1 MSPPDAAAIADAAE
15 IAVDGV
21 KEHLISYPMAKKA
34 ELGNGCRED
43 SPLKTLKSVYAFMLQ
58 NGLDSVEIVEEDAS
72 IKLVRRKANV
82 QQVAV
87 PVPVAPGEYGA
98 PVAAAPHHA
107 AASAPHGA
115 PPPPPSP
122 APPGTTV
129 KSPMMGIF
137 YRAPSPSS
145 PPFCKEGEAVKAGHV
160 ICMIEAMKV
169 FNELK
174 AEYPCTIVKYLVEN
188 GKPVKSGQDLIIVAR

>member
-1 MSPPDAAAIADAAE
+1 
-15 IAVDGV
+15 
-21 KEHLISYPMAKKA
+21 MAKKTQPA
-34 ELGNGCRED
+34 NGNVADG
-43 SPLKTLKSVYAFMLQ
+43 PLKTLKSVYDFMIQ
-58 NGLDSVEIVEEDAS
+58 NGLDSVEIVEDGATV
-72 IKLVRRKANV
+72 KLVRRKANI

-87 PVPVAPGEYGA
+87 PIPVGAYAPTGIAPQPSAA
-98 PVAAAPHHA
+98 PVHAAPSHQAAPAAAAPA
-107 AASAPHGA
+107 
-115 PPPPPSP
+115 
-122 APPGTTV
+122 GTAI

-145 PPFCKEGEAVKAGHV
+145 PPFCKEGELVKPGHV

-169 FNELK
+169 FNEIK

>member
-1 MSPPDAAAIADAAE
+1 
-15 IAVDGV
+15 
-21 KEHLISYPMAKKA
+21 MAKKTPTA
-34 ELGNGCRED
+34 NGNGAD
-43 SPLKTLKSVYAFMLQ
+43 GPLKTLKSVYDFMIQ
-58 NGLDSVEIVEEDAS
+58 NGLDSVEIVEDGATV
-72 IKLVRRKANV
+72 KLVRRKANV

-87 PVPVAPGEYGA
+87 PVPVATGGYSA
-98 PVAAAPHHA
+98 PVAAGPAHA
-107 AASAPHGA
+107 APAAHQAPAA
-115 PPPPPSP
+115 PVP
-122 APPGTTV
+122 AGTAV

-145 PPFCKEGEAVKAGHV
+145 PPFCKEGEVVKPGHV

-169 FNELK
+169 FNEIK